1 MLLGLVQRT
10 EPITTNSTVKFAE
23 LKLTTAD
30 RCSSLNCMNEFLIGA
45 VRQTIQEE
53 MH

>member
-10 EPITTNSTVKFAE
+10 EPITNSTVKFAE